1 MAALEA
7 PSLVNL
13 SLASLVAYLLGA
25 LPFAYGV
32 SKTRGVNIFAV
43 GSGQAGS
50 TNVYRH
56 VGPRYAA
63 IVFFGDVAKGALS
76 ILFGGW
82 LGISGAWLLVPALAA
97 TMGHW
102 NSVFT
107 GFKGGDGVATG
118 LGIAL
123 VLAPFAVAIPMIVAA
138 FVLWRWHWTSH
149 PTLWG
154 GLAGFAAFLA
164 VSRSSWGYVE
174 PGVVL
179 GITVI
184 CAAIL
189 VHSIV
194 YHRRRA
200 ARLYARARPGEDAN
214 ARTVDGEEN
223 DRGLVEE
230 RQR

>member
-1 MAALEA
+1 MPPIQV

-13 SLASLVAYLLGA
+13 SLAALVAYLLGA

-32 SKTRGVNIFAV
+32 SKTRGVNIVEV
-43 GSGQAGS
+43 GSGQAGA

-63 IVFFGDVAKGALS
+63 IVFFADIAKGALS
-76 ILFGGW
+76 ILFGSW
-82 LGISGAWLLVPALAA
+82 LGIAGVWLLVPALAT

-107 GFKGGDGVATG
+107 GFKGGDGVTTG
-118 LGIAL
+118 VGIAL
-123 VLAPFAVAIPMIVAA
+123 VLAPFAVAIPMAIAA
-138 FVLWRWHWTSH
+138 FVLWKWHGTSH

-164 VSRSSWGYVE
+164 VSRASWADVDA
-174 PGVVL
+174 GVVA

-189 VHSIV
+189 VHSLI
-194 YHRRRA
+194 YHRRRSA
-200 ARLYARARPGEDAN
+200 RQYARLRDDDRGAESE
-214 ARTVDGEEN
+214 DGE
-223 DRGLVEE
+223 LAEE

>member
-1 MAALEA
+1 MPAIESPSILILSVAA
-7 PSLVNL
+7 
-13 SLASLVAYLLGA
+13 LVAYFIGA

-32 SKTRGVNIFAV
+32 GKTRGVNIFDV
-43 GSGQAGS
+43 GSGQAGA

-56 VGPRYAA
+56 LGPRYAA
-63 IVFFGDVAKGALS
+63 IVFFGDISKGAVS
-76 ILFGGW
+76 ILFGSW
-82 LGISGAWLLVPALAA
+82 LGITGAWLLVPALAT

-118 LGIAL
+118 VGIAL
-123 VLAPFAVAIPMIVAA
+123 VLAPFAVALPMAIAA
-138 FVLWRWHWTSH
+138 LVLWKWHWTSH

-164 VSRSSWGYVE
+164 VSQSSWAGVDA
-174 PGVVL
+174 GVVA

-189 VHSIV
+189 LHSLV
-194 YHRRRA
+194 YHRRRS
-200 ARLYARARPGEDAN
+200 ARLDVRAQIDDDRADAEDAELIE
-214 ARTVDGEEN
+214 D
-223 DRGLVEE
+223 

>member
-1 MAALEA
+1 MPLIQTPALFNLIVAA
-7 PSLVNL
+7 
-13 SLASLVAYLLGA
+13 LVAYLLGS

-32 SKTRGVNIFAV
+32 SKSRGVNIFDV
-43 GSGQAGS
+43 GSGQAGT

-63 IVFFGDVAKGALS
+63 IVFFGDIAKGALA
-76 ILFGGW
+76 ILLGSW
-82 LGISGAWLLVPALAA
+82 LGLAGAWLLVPALAT

-118 LGIAL
+118 VGIAL
-123 VLAPFAVAIPMIVAA
+123 VLAPFAVAIPMAIAA
-138 FVLWRWHWTSH
+138 FVLWRWHRTSH

-164 VSRSSWGYVE
+164 VSQAQWAGVDA
-174 PGVVL
+174 GVVA

-189 VHSIV
+189 LHSLV

-200 ARLYARARPGEDAN
+200 ARVGVMTRADIAENEDSGSEEGE
-214 ARTVDGEEN
+214 
-223 DRGLVEE
+223 LIEE